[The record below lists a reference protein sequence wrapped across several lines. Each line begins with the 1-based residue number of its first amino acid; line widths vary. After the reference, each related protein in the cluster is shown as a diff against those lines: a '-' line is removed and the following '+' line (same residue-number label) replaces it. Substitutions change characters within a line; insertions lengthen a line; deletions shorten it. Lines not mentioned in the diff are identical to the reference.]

1 MKTKPKRYD
10 ILVRCRHCGCRHG
23 YEDLTQ
29 EEIDSLTDGPP
40 TKCTGF
46 PGGNHW
52 PHMESDKEWTEHFEI
67 IEQTVHTT
75 TRHG

>member
-1 MKTKPKRYD
+1 MTTKTEHYD
-10 ILVRCRHCGCRHG
+10 ILVRCRHCGCRHE
-23 YEDLTQ
+23 YDDLTQ
-29 EEIDSLTDGPP
+29 EQIDALIEGPP

-46 PGGNHW
+46 PEKNHW
-52 PHMESDKEWTEHFEI
+52 PHMELGEKWTEHFEI